1 MRGGIRE
8 RLGVRELNLRS
19 SRRFAALA
27 NVALA
32 FVNEVFIELD
42 NSIDEL
48 VKDIDKLVV
57 VVVDDDQLTD
67 RLLGLGLDNV
77 DVFAFARQSG
87 RIGRPGFGW
96 QSENS
101 QFF

>member
-1 MRGGIRE
+1 MRGGLRE
-8 RLGVRELNLRS
+8 RLGVRELSLRS
-19 SRRFAALA
+19 SRRLAALA

-32 FVNEVFIELD
+32 NEVFIELD
-42 NSIDEL
+42 NVIDEL

-67 RLLGLGLDNV
+67 RLLGLALDNV